1 MTDLAVRLLREGY
14 GAVELDRRDRGGG
27 DTYATRMAG
36 RRAVVVRGPGGAE
49 LFYDESMVQR
59 TGAVPLALRG
69 LLFGR
74 GAIHGL
80 DDDAHDRRKQLFFDV
95 LGPEHVRAL
104 VESTT
109 ARLEERAAGWAGQ
122 SVRVFDELVD
132 VYGDSVMEWAGL
144 DLSAAE
150 RRRWSRELAQIVNG
164 FGGGPRRYPRA
175 WLARAR
181 ADRWARRHIRSV
193 RQGRHRPPEGSALA
207 LFAASDLDDTT
218 AAVELLNVLRPTI
231 AVSWLG
237 MWAALYL
244 DEAPRWRAQLDSPT
258 TGTHHVAFAEEVRRS
273 TPFVPVLAGKLRRRT
288 THDGVELRKGDRIV
302 LDVWGTDQA
311 AALWDQPERFT
322 PERFLRDEPGP
333 FDFLPQGG
341 GLPTGHRCPGEPFT
355 VLLLAE
361 TVRVLAAVEHRVASS
376 HDVDLAR
383 MPTMPE
389 DGLLLAPARK

>member
-1 MTDLAVRLLREGY
+1 MTDLAVRLLRHGY
-14 GAVELDRRDRGGG
+14 GGVEIDRRARAGG
-27 DTYATRMAG
+27 DTYATRLAA
-36 RRAVVVRGPGGAE
+36 RRAVVVRGSAGAK
-49 LFYDESMVQR
+49 LFYDESLVQR
-59 TGAVPLALRG
+59 TGAIPFPLRG
-69 LLFGR
+69 LLFGS

-80 DDDAHDRRKQLFFDV
+80 DDDAHDSRKQLFFDV
-95 LGPEHVRAL
+95 LPPERVRAL
-104 VESTT
+104 VETT
-109 ARLEERAAGWAGQ
+109 TTRLEERVSGWSGQ

-132 VYGDSVMEWAGL
+132 VYGESVMEWAGL

-150 RRRWSRELAQIVNG
+150 RRRWSRELALIVDG
-164 FGGGPRRYPRA
+164 LGGSPKRYPRA
-175 WLARAR
+175 WLARLR
-181 ADRWARRHIRSV
+181 ADRWARGHVRSV

-207 LFAASDLDDTT
+207 LFAASDLDDDT

-244 DEAPRWRAQLDSPT
+244 DEAPRWRDQLAGPT

-273 TPFVPVLAGKLRRRT
+273 TPFVPVLAGKVRRRT
-288 THDGVELRKGDRIV
+288 THDGVELRAGDRIV

-311 AALWDQPERFT
+311 AGPWDRPERFT

-361 TVRVLAAVEHRVASS
+361 TVRVLAAADHRVVSS

-383 MPTMPE
+383 MPAMPE
-389 DGLLLAPARK
+389 DGLRLAPRK